1 MGKLSNYDGNLT
13 MCQGEEEG
21 GVMCHGLASYL
32 GKIVIF
38 LVSFCDRNQGQ
49 ASSFMNLLTS
59 KSLISLHAFF
69 FACASSHAGKAFFYP
84 TAFLIYMAHCFY

>member
-1 MGKLSNYDGNLT
+1 MGKLSNHDGNLI
-13 MCQGEEEG
+13 MCLGEEEG
-21 GVMCHGLASYL
+21 GVMCNGLASYL

-69 FACASSHAGKAFFYP
+69 FACASSHAGKTFFYP

>member
-1 MGKLSNYDGNLT
+1 MGKFSNYDGNLT
-13 MCQGEEEG
+13 MCLGEGER

-59 KSLISLHAFF
+59 KSLIPFMLFL
-69 FACASSHAGKAFFYP
+69 ACASSHADKAFFYP

>member
-1 MGKLSNYDGNLT
+1 MGKLSNHDGNLT
-13 MCQGEEEG
+13 MCLGEEEG
-21 GVMCHGLASYL
+21 GVMCNGLASYL

-59 KSLISLHAFF
+59 KSLIPFMLF
-69 FACASSHAGKAFFYP
+69 FACASSQAGKAFFYP